1 VNARVLVVDDHEL
14 LAESLAFRLQRA
26 GLEARPAA
34 TESAEAII
42 GSARAFRPDAV
53 LLDLMLGE
61 ESSVG
66 LIRPIVE
73 ASGAAVLVVTGVTDR
88 PRLAECIEAGAV
100 GVVGKSRGFDELLDR
115 VLEAVRG
122 EAPLRVGERVA
133 LLQELALRRAE
144 EKRRREPFEALT
156 RREQEILA
164 ALMDGKRPKEIAAEA
179 YVGVGT
185 VRSQIKTIHQKLG
198 VSSQLA
204 AVALARMAG
213 WALE

>member
-1 VNARVLVVDDHEL
+1 MSGRVLIVDDHEL

-34 TESAEAII
+34 VDSRDAIVRSA
-42 GSARAFRPDAV
+42 SAFRPDAV

-61 ESSVG
+61 ESSLD
-66 LIRPIVE
+66 LIRPIVD
-73 ASGAAVLVVTGVTDR
+73 ATGAAVLMVTGVTDR
-88 PRLAECIEAGAV
+88 ARLAECIEAGAV
-100 GVVGKSRGFDELLDR
+100 AVVGKSRGFEELLDR

-122 EAPLRVGERVA
+122 ETALPVGERTA
-133 LLQELALRRAE
+133 LLQELAVRRSEEERRRA
-144 EKRRREPFEALT
+144 PFKALT

-164 ALMDGKRPKEIAAEA
+164 GLMDGKRPKDIAAEA
-179 YVGVGT
+179 YVCVGT
-185 VRSQIKTIHQKLG
+185 VRSQIKTVHQKLG

-213 WALE
+213 WSLQ